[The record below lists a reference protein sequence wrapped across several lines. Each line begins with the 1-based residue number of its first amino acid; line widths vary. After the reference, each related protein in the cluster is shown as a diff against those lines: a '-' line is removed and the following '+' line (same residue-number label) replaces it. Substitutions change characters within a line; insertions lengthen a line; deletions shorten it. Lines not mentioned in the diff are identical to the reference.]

1 MTAMIQV
8 DYSFWGKTRASRILL
23 PCCLVGAI
31 GLGPWIG
38 WLNAFLPAVSVLL
51 GWGLRFGLSRT
62 GWREP
67 RRYMLGFPETEKT
80 RVALLLVAVS
90 LTMTVAVLLVL
101 TPRHGLGPAIQ
112 LASPLVVISGLTLLI
127 AVACASRASTRA
139 GRSRHK
145 SAEKAGQLA
154 RST

>member
-1 MTAMIQV
+1 MTQV
-8 DYSFWGKTRASRILL
+8 AYSFWGKTRASRILL

-62 GWREP
+62 AWREP

-80 RVALLLVAVS
+80 RVALPVVAVS
-90 LTMTVAVLLVL
+90 LATTVAVLLVL
-101 TPRHGLGPAIQ
+101 TPRHGFGPAIE
-112 LASPLVVISGLTLLI
+112 LAFPLVVISGLSLLI

-145 SAEKAGQLA
+145 SVEKARPFA
-154 RST
+154 SST